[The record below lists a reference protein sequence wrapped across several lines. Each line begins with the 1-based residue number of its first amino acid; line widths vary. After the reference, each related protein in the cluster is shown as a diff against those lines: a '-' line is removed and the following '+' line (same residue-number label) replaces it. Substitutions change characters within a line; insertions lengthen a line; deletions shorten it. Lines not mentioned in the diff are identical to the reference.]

1 MCVSIEANTHSH
13 SHTLT
18 NHLKFSI
25 SFTWMFLDC
34 GGKLENLEK
43 LQPRSF
49 TTRYCT
55 GLNNKRN
62 KRHKKKC
69 KKVRHISDT
78 ALCNRRCCLF
88 SRVQQAE
95 RGEELLQRRAAESQ
109 RRELQT
115 GHEVR
120 HSERGE
126 EHGCDAE
133 PRPAARGTDTPTHTH
148 AKCSWIA
155 K

>member
-1 MCVSIEANTHSH
+1 MGSW
-13 SHTLT
+13 
-18 NHLKFSI
+18 K
-25 SFTWMFLDC
+25 TWRNCSPVLSP
-34 GGKLENLEK
+34 LVTAPA
-43 LQPRSF
+43 Q
-49 TTRYCT
+49 TTKET
-55 GLNNKRN
+55 

-69 KKVRHISDT
+69 EQARHIRDT
-78 ALCNRRCCLF
+78 ALGNRRCCLF

-133 PRPAARGTDTPTHTH
+133 PRPAARGTDTRTHTR
-148 AKCSWIA
+148 KMLMDS
-155 K
+155 